1 MTVKDVAG
9 NAIAAPYSWSFTSAA
24 PPPTPGVCPCTLWA
38 DGTAPPQPDSGDGT
52 AVEVGVKF
60 RVDTAGFITGIR
72 FYKAAAN
79 VGPHTATLWT
89 GTGQLLATGTFGT
102 ESTAGWQQLTF
113 SSPVA
118 VAAATTYVASYHT
131 SSGHYSVTTGAFA
144 GVGVDNGPLHALADG
159 VDGPDGVYLYG
170 TGGFPTSSFGAS
182 NYWVEPIYN
191 QTAS

>member
-1 MTVKDVAG
+1 M
-9 NAIAAPYSWSFTSAA
+9 
-24 PPPTPGVCPCTLWA
+24 
-38 DGTAPPQPDSGDGT
+38 
-52 AVEVGVKF
+52 KF

-118 VAAATTYVASYHT
+118 IVAGTTYVASYHT
-131 SSGHYSVTTGAFA
+131 ASGHYSVTTGAFA

-159 VDGPDGVYLYG
+159 VDGPNGVYLYG
-170 TGGFPTSSFGAS
+170 TGGFPTVELRRQQLLGRADLQPDRLVNRSGPAGRFTNPNQAAGARPS
-182 NYWVEPIYN
+182 R
-191 QTAS
+191 SR